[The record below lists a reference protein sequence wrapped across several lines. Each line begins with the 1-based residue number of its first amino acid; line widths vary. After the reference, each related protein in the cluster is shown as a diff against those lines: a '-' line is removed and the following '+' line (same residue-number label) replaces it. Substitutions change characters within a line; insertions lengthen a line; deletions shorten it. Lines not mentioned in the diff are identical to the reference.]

1 MGKEILIFGEHEI
14 KTRIF
19 YCLKNSIFLE
29 DVDINNILIS
39 NKSNIFWSE
48 KV

>member
-1 MGKEILIFGEHEI
+1 MKLKQEYFTV
-14 KTRIF
+14 K
-19 YCLKNSIFLE
+19 KNSIFLE